1 MRDSSPAMSP
11 TTRVTLKDLAE
22 HAGVSKSTVSLVLR
36 NSPLVAEATRA
47 TVLQSIDALGY
58 VYNRGAAN
66 LRMRRTQTV
75 GLVVCEIRN
84 PFYAQMTAGSDW
96 ALDEAGWIAVMS
108 NTEES
113 VDRQERVIRRMHEHS
128 VDALILCP
136 AAGTTAG
143 HLDRVAAWRL
153 PLVQALRHV
162 GVETSDYAGGDYAQA
177 VEIGMRHLVDL
188 GHRRIAFIGGSTDT
202 SAVVER
208 HDGFRRTAA
217 GYDLADAIIV
227 PCDQTR
233 DGAARGTAAWLDTLA
248 PADRPTGIL
257 CYNDVAAFGA
267 MLALG
272 DRGLIPGRD
281 MAVVGLDDIDEA
293 RLWRPTL
300 STLSI
305 EPHRIGAEAA
315 RLALRRINNP
325 GAPIDRI
332 YVPPKLMVRDTSCPP
347 PAGA

>member
-1 MRDSSPAMSP
+1 MRDASPAMSP
-11 TTRVTLKDLAE
+11 FSRVTLKDLAE

-47 TVLQSIDALGY
+47 TVLQSIEALGY

-84 PFYAQMTAGSDW
+84 PFYAQMTAGIDA

-108 NTEES
+108 STEES
-113 VDRQERVIRRMHEHS
+113 VGRQERVVRRMHEHS
-128 VDALILCP
+128 IDALILCA
-136 AAGTTAG
+136 AAGTNPG
-143 HLDRVAAWRL
+143 HLEKIAGWRL
-153 PLVQALRHV
+153 PLIQALRHV
-162 GVETSDYAGGDYAQA
+162 GDGTTDYAGGNYAEA
-177 VEIGMRHLVDL
+177 VEMGLSHLMEL
-188 GHRRIAFIGGSTDT
+188 GHRRIAFIGGNMDT
-202 SAVVER
+202 SAVAER
-208 HDGFRRTAA
+208 HTGFRRASARNGLTDAVI
-217 GYDLADAIIV
+217 LA
-227 PCDQTR
+227 CDQTR
-233 DGAARGTAAWLDTLA
+233 DGAARGTAEWLDTLA
-248 PADRPTGIL
+248 PADRPTGVL

-272 DRGLIPGRD
+272 DRNIVPGRD

-300 STLSI
+300 STIAI
-305 EPHRIGAEAA
+305 EPRRVGVEAA
-315 RLALRRINNP
+315 RLALRRIHRP
-325 GAPIDRI
+325 DAPIERVHI
-332 YVPPKLMVRDTSCPP
+332 PPKLMVRETSCPP